1 MRALQDQVGEVQP
14 GSAYAVCPRCRSSR
28 LWRDD
33 SWKVGSGSFQRYLC
47 RDCGLRFTPMT
58 DPSGSTGV
66 EPQLPCAALIDII
79 GLKRFASLKIPKS
92 SMLRS
97 LILAERDAI
106 GVEEYAEKINVWLKL
121 LDQEYG
127 SAHRR

>member
-1 MRALQDQVGEVQP
+1 
-14 GSAYAVCPRCRSSR
+14 
-28 LWRDD
+28 
-33 SWKVGSGSFQRYLC
+33 
-47 RDCGLRFTPMT
+47 MT